1 MSTST
6 LSWPFFLSFPPQLL
20 IKQRPVHMGWI
31 CRFSVFFFLA
41 SLAERKDERVGISG
55 KAAGQALESGAGRWR
70 EREGGR
76 EREREKFI
84 DNQ

>member
-1 MSTST
+1 MALLSLIPAPVAYQATSCPHV
-6 LSWPFFLSFPPQLL
+6 LDM
-20 IKQRPVHMGWI
+20 PVF
-31 CRFSVFFFLA
+31 CFFFLA

-70 EREGGR
+70 EREGER